1 MPDYPLD
8 IACEVFTRI
17 NTGGT
22 ELTLFEI
29 MVAKTYDEKKKFDL
43 LEKYNWLIDNG
54 GVEKDLEDVG

>member
-1 MPDYPLD
+1 MISEYPID

-29 MVAKTYDEKKKFDL
+29 MVAKTYDLDSGFDL
-43 LEKYNWLIDNG
+43 SKEYDRWTWQECSGK
-54 GVEKDLEDVG
+54 